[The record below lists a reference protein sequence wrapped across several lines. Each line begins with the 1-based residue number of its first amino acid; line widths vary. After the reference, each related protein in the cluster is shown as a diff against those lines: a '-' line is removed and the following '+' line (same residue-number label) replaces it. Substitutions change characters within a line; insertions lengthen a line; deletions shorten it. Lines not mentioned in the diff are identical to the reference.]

1 MVLLL
6 CFFFLFFVGQHSK
19 QKVSHWFLTLE
30 DSQRWEPPDRDRY
43 AEAKDEAPKEL
54 ESNEAM
60 IPYLLKR

>member
-1 MVLLL
+1 MVLL
-6 CFFFLFFVGQHSK
+6 CFLFLFFVGQHSK
-19 QKVSHWFLTLE
+19 QVSHWSVTLE

-54 ESNEAM
+54 ESNGAM